1 MKEVWFEQ
9 EVGGLKLLTKR
20 TVRSRRKQPVDIG
33 ACLDKAVAIGMYG
46 WATVLTIFV
55 AMAFI
60 RCI

>member
-33 ACLDKAVAIGMYG
+33 ACLDRAVTIGMYS
-46 WATVLTIFV
+46 WAVVIGIF
-55 AMAFI
+55 ATMAFI